1 MIEAMIL
8 QDSAAMSTTPT
19 PRAQR
24 LIDPSVL
31 DRIQGEVDSCD
42 IVLFMNGTPVFPL
55 CGPSAQAVQI
65 LALLGM
71 RYKSID
77 VTTDPSLRLAIRD
90 FSDWPTLPQLYV
102 MGHFIGGNDVMRQ
115 MLENGRLQELFT
127 MCGIAAEA

>member
-1 MIEAMIL
+1 MIL
-8 QDSAAMSTTPT
+8 HNSQAMSTTPT

-31 DRIQGEVDSCD
+31 DRIQGEVDSNHV
-42 IVLFMNGTPVFPL
+42 VLFMNGTPVFPL

-65 LALLGM
+65 LGLLGV

-102 MGHFIGGNDVMRQ
+102 LGHFIGGNDVMRQ
-115 MLENGRLQELFT
+115 MLETGRLQELFA
-127 MCGIAAEA
+127 MCAIPMADY